1 MFRPIKTAP
10 ELDQAILSTYLYDA
24 LIAVVF
30 VLIIVL
36 VANLINFQRG
46 KIDHSGKT
54 RRVWLFVLMGLAFV
68 SALVFD
74 YFAWYDYIKVDAFAN
89 KYTTHMIV
97 APIVSMIEYFGIAF
111 LIVKLSP
118 RGSKLNSIFPSNER

>member
-30 VLIIVL
+30 VLIVVL

-46 KIDHSGKT
+46 KVDNSGNA

-68 SALVFD
+68 SAIVFD
-74 YFAWYDYIKVDAFAN
+74 YFAWFDYIKVDAFAN
-89 KYTTHMIV
+89 KYSTHMIV
-97 APIVSMIEYFGIAF
+97 APIVSMIEYFAAAF

-118 RGSKLNSIFPSNER
+118 RGSKLNSIFPNKDR